1 MDNIKFWGHIQLIKN
16 KYEGGVRWGKLTWG
30 LVNVI
35 YIYIWVHLL
44 LQTLVG
50 FKLSQTIISHEVQGA
65 WAHVKNIAFVFLPF
79 TFKLEHGGEAR
90 PAIK

>member
-35 YIYIWVHLL
+35 YMG
-44 LQTLVG
+44 TLVAADFG
-50 FKLSQTIISHEVQGA
+50 GIQTITDYHQSWGPGSLSTCGKYCFCFPSFYI
-65 WAHVKNIAFVFLPF
+65 
-79 TFKLEHGGEAR
+79 
-90 PAIK
+90 